1 MEQLLPGTGRFLFC
15 SRLDDDTYPNAIQV
29 SDQQLAAVQL
39 TGDAFHPE
47 SNSTINPSVINAR
60 TLTTLCVRVGVL
72 DRVDGGGGHI
82 SRRGLRTNARFPESS
97 RR

>member
-15 SRLDDDTYPNAIQV
+15 TRRMEQLLPGTGRFLFCTRLDDDTYPNAIQV

-47 SNSTINPSVINAR
+47 SNSTINPSVINA
-60 TLTTLCVRVGVL
+60 
-72 DRVDGGGGHI
+72 
-82 SRRGLRTNARFPESS
+82 
-97 RR
+97 